1 MIGRTKEVKELNRL
15 YNSNKAELV
24 AIYGRR
30 RIGKT
35 YLVDQVFK
43 NRITFRHAGI
53 SPSDEG
59 GKNGLSRQLEHFYLS
74 LQIQG
79 MKKCK
84 TPKSWLE
91 AFFLLERYLQDMD
104 DGSRQVVFIDELPWL
119 DTPKSGFVQ
128 AFEAFWNTWG
138 CHRENLM
145 VIVCGSANSW
155 IVDTLINNHGGL
167 YGRLTYEIKLH
178 PFNLSECEEYLK
190 ASGITYSRYDIAQC
204 YMILGGIPYYY
215 SFFRTDYSMA
225 QNIDML
231 FFSKQSKLN
240 GEYRRLF
247 KSVFKNPEYLM
258 DITAYLA
265 TKRSGFTR
273 KELLE
278 GMKLKDGSVFKDA
291 IDGLMA
297 SDFVQKYVPFGK
309 GSRETYYKLTDPF
322 CLFYLHFIE
331 GKTGTEENFWQ
342 KNLSSQPIN
351 VWRGYAFENVCYN
364 HIVQIKRG
372 LEIGGI
378 SSKQSA
384 WIKPK
389 DDNYDGAQIDLII
402 ERRDNVIN
410 MCEIKF
416 YNKEFSVTK
425 AYYEKILARVDM
437 LVELIPPNATV
448 HSTFITTF
456 GLMQNEYSG
465 AFVKVIT
472 LDDLFC
478 RE

>member
-1 MIGRTKEVKELNRL
+1 MIGRSKEAAELNRL
-15 YNSNKAELV
+15 YNSRKAEFV

-43 NRITFRHAGI
+43 NKITFRHAGI
-53 SPSDEG
+53 SPADDGE
-59 GKNGLSRQLEHFYLS
+59 KNSLNRQLEHFSLS

-79 MKKCK
+79 MKKISR
-84 TPKSWLE
+84 PQSWLE
-91 AFFLLERYLQDMD
+91 AFFLLEKYLQDID

-119 DTPKSGFVQ
+119 DTPKSGFVS

-138 CHRENLM
+138 CHRDNLM

-155 IVDTLINNHGGL
+155 MVNTLINNHGGL
-167 YGRLTYEIKLH
+167 YGRLTHEIKLY
-178 PFNLSECEEYLK
+178 PFNLSECEAVLK
-190 ASGITYSRYDIAQC
+190 DSGITYSRYDIAQC

-215 SFFRTDYSMA
+215 SFFRPDYSVA

-231 FFSKQSKLN
+231 FFSKQAKLK

-247 KSVFKNPEYLM
+247 KSVFKNPDYLM
-258 DITAYLA
+258 EITSHLA

-273 KELLE
+273 KELLND
-278 GMKLKDGSVFKDA
+278 MKLKDGSVFKDA
-291 IDGLMA
+291 LDALMA
-297 SDFVQKYVPFGK
+297 SDFVEKYVPFGK
-309 GSRETYYKLTDPF
+309 GSRETVYKLTDPF
-322 CLFYLHFIE
+322 CLFYLHFIND
-331 GKTGTEENFWQ
+331 KTGLDEDFWQ
-342 KNLSSQPIN
+342 KNLNSQSIN
-351 VWRGYAFENVCYN
+351 VWRGFAFENVCFN
-364 HIVQIKRG
+364 HIKQIKRA
-372 LEIGGI
+372 LEIGGV

-384 WIKPK
+384 WISPG
-389 DDNYDGAQIDLII
+389 DGKQTGTQIDLII
-402 ERRDNVIN
+402 ERRDNVFN

-416 YNKEFSVTK
+416 YNKSFSVSK
-425 AYYEKILARVDM
+425 SYYEKVLGRI
-437 LVELIPPNATV
+437 ELLGEMIPSNATV
-448 HSTFITTF
+448 HSTLITTS
-456 GLMQNEYSG
+456 GLTRNEYSG